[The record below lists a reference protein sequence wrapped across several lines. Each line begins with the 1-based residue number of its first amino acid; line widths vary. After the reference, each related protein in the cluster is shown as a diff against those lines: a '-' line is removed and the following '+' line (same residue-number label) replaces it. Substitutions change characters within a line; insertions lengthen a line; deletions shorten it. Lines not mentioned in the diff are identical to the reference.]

1 MPDHHSLRRI
11 SSQSS
16 RTENESLDATCA
28 ASRCCTTKPVPRK
41 AAPTMPSRTGT
52 ITGEPLPTPPA
63 AGTAAGDGEAFCGG
77 PSTQQVPPFAI
88 GGLRVRSPARA
99 VIVAVAVATLA
110 GLVAGGPASSAAGPP
125 PPYVSDSGGFRSVLA
140 YGEGQTVNA
149 VDLAQYELT
158 GSPPDSFVSQAGLY
172 NAGVD
177 PRHATDATLDHY
189 FHGSSFTPADTPDS
203 TSEQPRDGVT
213 IARDDK
219 HQVFR
224 VYGASRPD
232 VMWGAGHAAAEDR
245 LFLMDVLRRTAEGNL
260 AELLG
265 PSAAPGDS
273 QALGINDMSSD
284 EFTAEA
290 MALPKRLG
298 AEGARA
304 LDDLQQY
311 VAGINAYIQQS
322 TTDPTLLPAE
332 YPAIGAMPAAWT
344 LADSVAE
351 SYLLIGQFTVSGG
364 GEAQQAMILR
374 ALQKRLGRQRG
385 ARVYAALRNLENPQ
399 APTTTDRVFRSD
411 NPRPDGHS
419 AAMVDPGSFRPRNAV
434 RSDQPGLSGGG
445 GEPTWARR
453 LARNGLR
460 LPHEASNAVL
470 VTAAHSASHH
480 PLAVMGPQIGYYSP
494 EVVVEEELHAPGI
507 QVAGM
512 SFPGAVPYPEIG
524 HGLDFAWTGT
534 TAMGDN
540 QDTFAEQLCNPDHST
555 PTFRSTHYVYRGR
568 CVAFGGRT
576 FTEQTP
582 VAPTSPDAPHTIT
595 MQSMHSVHGPVFA
608 YGTAHGKPIALTNA
622 TGVYH
627 HAVVSIVPFMR
638 AAEARIDSARSFVQ
652 AFRAFTG
659 NENWF
664 YLDSKH
670 IAWIQSGWFPRH
682 AAGTDI
688 QFPIWGTGRYDWQR
702 FRPASYGYARLDPSH
717 NPTAI
722 DPDSGYLVSWNNK
735 AAPGWHASPGTWV
748 FGNVQR
754 VSLLEDPLRA
764 VLKREG
770 RITLADVAKVNLG
783 AATKDLHGVKVLP
796 DLLRALGTPPA
807 SLRKAV
813 SALRAW
819 QRTGAHRRDTTG
831 KGYDDDSAAVMLM
844 KARWPRGTS
853 AIFTPVLGRSLRN
866 EIGADEL
873 APLNARPT
881 YTGFFNGWDG
891 QVDSDL
897 RLVLGRHL
905 PQGAPRDAFCGGGV
919 RSRCRALLRST
930 LAAAVKAIAP
940 PRGADM
946 PGWHSRVRCAGP
958 KDCDAT
964 FPVTAGAVETPPQPF
979 ENRGTYQQA
988 VEIRRSVPRWW

>member
-77 PSTQQVPPFAI
+77 PSTQQAPPFAI

-99 VIVAVAVATLA
+99 VIVAVAGATLA

-149 VDLAQYELT
+149 ADLAQYELT

-177 PRHATDATLDHY
+177 PRHATDSTLDHY
-189 FHGSSFTPADTPDS
+189 FHSSSFTPADAPGS
-203 TSEQPRDGVT
+203 TTEQPKAGVT

-219 HQVFR
+219 VQVFR

-232 VMWGAGHAAAEDR
+232 VMWGAGYAAAEDR

-260 AELLG
+260 AEILG

-273 QALGINDMSSD
+273 QALGINDLSPA
-284 EFTAEA
+284 ELTAEA

-311 VAGINAYIQQS
+311 VAGINAYLQAA
-322 TTDPTLLPAE
+322 TTNPMLLPAE
-332 YPAIGAMPAAWT
+332 YPALGRLPKEGPLAA
-344 LADSVAE
+344 SVAE

-374 ALQKRLGRQRG
+374 ALQKRLGRKHG
-385 ARVYAALRNLENPQ
+385 ARIYADRRNLENPQ
-399 APTTTDRVFRSD
+399 TPTTTKRVFHSD

-419 AAMVDPGSFRPRNAV
+419 AAMVDPGSFHLRDAV
-434 RSDQPGLSGGG
+434 SSDQPGFSGSTTGVAASG
-445 GEPTWARR
+445 TRAPAWARR
-453 LARNGLR
+453 LAKNGLR

-470 VTAAHSASHH
+470 VTAKHSVSRH

-524 HGLDFAWTGT
+524 HGVDFAWTGT

-540 QDTFAEQLCNPDHST
+540 QDTFAEQLCNPDHSK
-555 PTFRSTHYVYRGR
+555 PTSSSTHYVYRGR
-568 CVAFGGRT
+568 CVPFGGRT

-582 VAPTSPDAPHTIT
+582 IAPPSPDAPHTIK
-595 MQSMHSVHGPVFA
+595 MQTLHSVHGPVFA
-608 YGTAHGKPIALTNA
+608 FGTVHGKPVALTNA

-627 HAVVSIVPFMR
+627 HAVASIVPFMR
-638 AAEARIDSARSFVQ
+638 AAEARIDSPQSFVSS
-652 AFRAFTG
+652 FRAFTG

-664 YLDSKH
+664 YVDSKH

-702 FRPASYGYARLDPSH
+702 FTPASDGYARLDPSH
-717 NPTAI
+717 NPTAV
-722 DPDSGYLVSWNNK
+722 DPDNGYLVSWNNK

-748 FGNVQR
+748 LGKVQR
-754 VSLLEDPLRA
+754 V
-764 VLKREG
+764 
-770 RITLADVAKVNLG
+770 
-783 AATKDLHGVKVLP
+783 
-796 DLLRALGTPPA
+796 
-807 SLRKAV
+807 
-813 SALRAW
+813 
-819 QRTGAHRRDTTG
+819 
-831 KGYDDDSAAVMLM
+831 
-844 KARWPRGTS
+844 
-853 AIFTPVLGRSLRN
+853 
-866 EIGADEL
+866 
-873 APLNARPT
+873 
-881 YTGFFNGWDG
+881 
-891 QVDSDL
+891 
-897 RLVLGRHL
+897 
-905 PQGAPRDAFCGGGV
+905 
-919 RSRCRALLRST
+919 
-930 LAAAVKAIAP
+930 
-940 PRGADM
+940 
-946 PGWHSRVRCAGP
+946 
-958 KDCDAT
+958 
-964 FPVTAGAVETPPQPF
+964 
-979 ENRGTYQQA
+979 
-988 VEIRRSVPRWW
+988 